1 MKDGGDNLRHVGQR
15 LTGEDDWRI
24 GTDYTKK
31 DQSPYSNQFQYRL
44 GQCDRHL
51 CSGYKKEKKTMNKQ

>member
-1 MKDGGDNLRHVGQR
+1 MKDGGDNYVGQR

-31 DQSPYSNQFQYRL
+31 DQPIFQPI
-44 GQCDRHL
+44 
-51 CSGYKKEKKTMNKQ
+51 SI

>member
-44 GQCDRHL
+44 AQWATKR
-51 CSGYKKEKKTMNKQ
+51 EKKQ